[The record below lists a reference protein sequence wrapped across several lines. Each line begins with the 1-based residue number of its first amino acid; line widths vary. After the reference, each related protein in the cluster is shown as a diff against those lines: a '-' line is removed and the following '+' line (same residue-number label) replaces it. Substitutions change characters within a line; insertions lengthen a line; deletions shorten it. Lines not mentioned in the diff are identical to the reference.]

1 MSDTPPIRVKGI
13 DHITIV
19 VKDLDRTRAFYVDVI
34 GMQEVPRPDFGFPGL
49 WFQAGSTQI
58 HLNVEGPEGGRAG
71 LASQGGS
78 NMTRGHHYAF
88 LVDDAVAAARR
99 IEALGLTLAAEP
111 RSRPDGA
118 IQMYVRDPDDYLI
131 EVGQATGAL
140 DTAE

>member
-1 MSDTPPIRVKGI
+1 MADTMPIRVKGI

-78 NMTRGHHYAF
+78 KPTRGHHYAF
-88 LVDDAVAAARR
+88 LVDDAAAAARR
-99 IEALGLTLAAEP
+99 IEALGLTLASAP

-118 IQMYVRDPDDYLI
+118 IQMYLRDPDDHLV
-131 EVGQATGAL
+131 EL
-140 DTAE
+140 FSLPK